1 MSSSI
6 EEIMDTH
13 NDESVNKRKRDDQE
27 DVQHVEPEVVQ
38 QVEQEPQQ
46 KKQKPNKSIVLF
58 IQAHGSESDEL
69 TEADL
74 REINNNIRL
83 LSFSGEV
90 DICGRMA
97 LNPTTKLSVDSK
109 LIQILHE
116 NYFNDRTNKKG
127 DDEEIAFMESNAQQ
141 LKEMYENDYKIK
153 YHREAGKFTHE
164 GFTTFPV
171 QRERTFYFRGNPGE
185 NPAYV
190 GVRNYGLSVLR
201 SDDSADCEFT
211 LENIVLPNPPNLDN
225 YKYQWTYDQI
235 KELSG
240 RMKRCKAN
248 LHKNKNSRLHWVT
261 KFLSNLQV
269 NSIDEAVRPTE
280 ILTDLFDK
288 DNPHIK
294 LSDLYYFFNTM
305 GFTKIFIY
313 DPTCRSVDTS
323 QDVKTP
329 IERFK
334 RAYQRC
340 IDHFGGQVGCN
351 EYLKAIK
358 IKDYNYED
366 LKKETKAQ
374 CIRIVNRVNDI
385 VGCAVSSVGETV
397 GCAISG
403 GKTKKHKKKVRTTR
417 ACRQRRRLRSTRKRL
432 INR

>member
-1 MSSSI
+1 MSR
-6 EEIMDTH
+6 
-13 NDESVNKRKRDDQE
+13 KRKID
-27 DVQHVEPEVVQ
+27 EVGDLQQVQ
-38 QVEQEPQQ
+38 QVQQ
-46 KKQKPNKSIVLF
+46 KEQKVEPDNSIVLF
-58 IQAHGSESDEL
+58 IQAHGSESAAYTDTKL
-69 TEADL
+69 N
-74 REINNNIRL
+74 EINDNIHL

-90 DICGRMA
+90 DYCGQMA
-97 LNPTTKLSVDSK
+97 FNPTTKLSVDSK

-116 NYFNDRTNKKG
+116 NYFNHRTNKKNANQ
-127 DDEEIAFMESNAQQ
+127 EIAFMNSNAEQ
-141 LKEMYENDYKIK
+141 LKEMYKNEYNITFGQ
-153 YHREAGKFTHE
+153 EAGEFTHE
-164 GFTTFPV
+164 GFTSHQV

-185 NPAYV
+185 DPAFV

-211 LENIVLPNPPNLDN
+211 LENIVLPNPPNLDD

-288 DNPHIK
+288 YNPHIK

-305 GFTKIFIY
+305 GFTKIYIY
-313 DPTCRSVDTS
+313 DPTCRAVVTS
-323 QDVKTP
+323 QDVKT
-329 IERFK
+329 RFQRLQ

-340 IDHFGGQVGCN
+340 IDHFGGQVRCN
-351 EYLKAIK
+351 EYLNAIELK
-358 IKDYNYED
+358 PYNLED
-366 LKKETKAQ
+366 IKKETKAQ
-374 CIRIVNRVNDI
+374 CIRIANRINDT
-385 VGCAVSSVGETV
+385 VASAVCSVEETGCV
-397 GCAISG
+397 ISG
-403 GKTKKHKKKVRTTR
+403 GKTKKQKKKARTTR
-417 ACRQRRRLRSTRKRL
+417 ACRQHRRLRSTRKRL